1 MADIPARSAVSPA
14 ERWSNEFLDSMRQV
28 GDVEADSVVA
38 ALFDEGNVD
47 AVNSLMTTLIRNDG
61 LPSDKL
67 PKVVL
72 DYLSENA
79 KIAFPRSANLER
91 AQNLFGESGPEM
103 LVALGFYSLPAAYAA
118 KKGVQVLYRTAFLK
132 DRPVRRV
139 FETTQMVI
147 DVLSPGGLGPQGRG
161 RITVDKVR
169 LMHAAVRHLVL
180 SDRKQPW
187 DSTELGVPLNQED
200 LAGTLMTFS
209 YLVLD
214 GLSRL
219 GIQVSSEDQEA
230 YLSTW
235 VDIGRLLGI
244 RSELFPANV
253 AEARELTD
261 IIYTRQIAPSPEGV
275 QLTHALLEGM
285 QNLIPISHLKSLP
298 AGLVQFFLADDAIGG
313 RNVAELLE
321 VPEEKLPALAVR
333 ILSVLGEISERFEND
348 PIGAVIRFF
357 SRHLIQ
363 GMLDVARGGQRSPFF
378 IPDALKERWGMPGN
392 N

>member
-139 FETTQMVI
+139 F
-147 DVLSPGGLGPQGRG
+147 
-161 RITVDKVR
+161 
-169 LMHAAVRHLVL
+169 
-180 SDRKQPW
+180 
-187 DSTELGVPLNQED
+187 
-200 LAGTLMTFS
+200 
-209 YLVLD
+209 
-214 GLSRL
+214 
-219 GIQVSSEDQEA
+219 
-230 YLSTW
+230 
-235 VDIGRLLGI
+235 
-244 RSELFPANV
+244 
-253 AEARELTD
+253 
-261 IIYTRQIAPSPEGV
+261 
-275 QLTHALLEGM
+275 
-285 QNLIPISHLKSLP
+285 
-298 AGLVQFFLADDAIGG
+298 
-313 RNVAELLE
+313 
-321 VPEEKLPALAVR
+321 
-333 ILSVLGEISERFEND
+333 
-348 PIGAVIRFF
+348 
-357 SRHLIQ
+357 
-363 GMLDVARGGQRSPFF
+363 
-378 IPDALKERWGMPGN
+378 
-392 N
+392 